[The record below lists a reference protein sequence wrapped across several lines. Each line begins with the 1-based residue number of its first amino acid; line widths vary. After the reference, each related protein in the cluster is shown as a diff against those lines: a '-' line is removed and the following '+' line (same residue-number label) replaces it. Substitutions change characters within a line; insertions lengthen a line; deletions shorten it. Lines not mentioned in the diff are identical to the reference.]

1 MGGPEAPEYPEELD
15 YLLGWARALHGRSG
29 ISEAGIAPLSYIEVD
44 AFARRTR
51 TDIEPYEVDALM
63 ALDAA
68 MRHPG
73 EDEPEKADA

>member
-29 ISEAGIAPLSYIEVD
+29 ISEVGVAPLSYAEVD
-44 AFARRTR
+44 AFARRMR